1 MMMMMLCVCLSLLVA
16 LGSVGAKQF
25 RDPSYSQMSEWGSE
39 LEGAFAEVRAADQLW
54 GNEGLVSE

>member
-1 MMMMMLCVCLSLLVA
+1 VCLSLLVA